1 MVDENE
7 PADADIARVL
17 EILRNHPGPA
27 TLAEI
32 RVAAGMMVGQLR
44 PLLDRMVDTGQL
56 MTSRRSGARGTPTQW
71 ALIRTPDATPAPD
84 VAEPTVP
91 PADTDTPTDGD
102 TQDDGGRPLITETGA
117 APDTSREPETAPG
130 PETVA
135 PSDAVSA
142 PSAAPTGHAQ
152 AADAEVTVEHP
163 AEAEQDTAP
172 VQAGDKAE
180 DPASP
185 PTASPTLEPPEK
197 EVDTGPATSAGAAD
211 TATATTQEGLA
222 AEGEADPPSQEPP
235 ATPPTDIHGVISAET
250 DTETPPDIPRV
261 HPPVQNP
268 PTGAGEDLAAVTPTE
283 AARGS
288 ETGTDPT
295 TPPSPLVEATSGEG
309 TATAPGDGPTPS
321 APTPDPTP
329 APAPVPAGP
338 GAQAGGAGCA
348 AWSCPAAHCP
358 VRAGVA
364 PPPRPARRR
373 APKPPAAVAVAK
385 RTTNADGQPRL
396 QAGALTAMVRAVLA
410 TNSDVAMSVTELSR
424 EIPDRSSGAINAS
437 CESMTGRGEVR
448 LVPGRPKR
456 FQITPAGLA
465 LSAGAGT

>member
-7 PADADIARVL
+7 SADADIARVL
-17 EILRNHPGPA
+17 EILRNHQGPA

-44 PLLDRMVDTGQL
+44 PVLDRMVDTGQL
-56 MTSRRSGARGTPTQW
+56 MTSRRAGVRGQPSQW
-71 ALIRTPDATPAPD
+71 ALIPTPGDAPAPD
-84 VAEPTVP
+84 VTTPTGP
-91 PADTDTPTDGD
+91 PADTDTPADGD

-117 APDTSREPETAPG
+117 APDTSLDLETAPDL
-130 PETVA
+130 ETVA

-152 AADAEVTVEHP
+152 AADAEVIVERP
-163 AEAEQDTAP
+163 AEAERETAP
-172 VQAGDKAE
+172 VRAGDTAE
-180 DPASP
+180 DPA
-185 PTASPTLEPPEK
+185 A
-197 EVDTGPATSAGAAD
+197 SAGAAD

-235 ATPPTDIHGVISAET
+235 ATPPTDIDGVISAEAG
-250 DTETPPDIPRV
+250 TETPPDVPSV

-268 PTGAGEDLAAVTPTE
+268 PAGAGEDLAAVSPTPTE

-288 ETGTDPT
+288 ETGADPT
-295 TPPSPLVEATSGEG
+295 TPPSPFVEATSGEG

-321 APTPDPTP
+321 APAPDPTP
-329 APAPVPAGP
+329 APVPVPAGV
-338 GAQAGGAGCA
+338 QAGGAGCA

-373 APKPPAAVAVAK
+373 APKPPAAVAK

-396 QAGALTAMVRAVLA
+396 QAGALTAMVRTVLA
-410 TNSDVAMSVTELSR
+410 TNADVAMSVTELSR

-437 CESMTGRGEVR
+437 CDAMTGRGEVR

-465 LSAGAGT
+465 LAAGAGT